1 MLSIGGPSIEFTL
14 ELNRCTPRCG
24 WTYTIPPLFLKKQ
37 RSVLVES
44 LGLWD
49 ASLIRVDLLSKAR
62 VDLCRGVANEIFA
75 LGIQYR
81 GCLWSDLRSSVVLYG
96 ASNRCTGS
104 TTDHTSD
111 VLYGFVGVAL
121 AWQLLFFAIARQP
134 VRLRPVIPFAV
145 LEKLSFGIGVMVI
158 YRQGRLDH
166 SDLYFGGI
174 DLALAVLFML
184 AWWRLAPESTPG

>member
-1 MLSIGGPSIEFTL
+1 MKRPKSTARDATILSGLLGNLPTTWILGRQKHHFGGGPSPT
-14 ELNRCTPRCG
+14 G
-24 WTYTIPPLFLKKQ
+24 
-37 RSVLVES
+37 LVR
-44 LGLWD
+44 LYH
-49 ASLIRVDLLSKAR
+49 LLKAR
-62 VDLCRGVANEIFA
+62 GGIFPRVGTFQGAANEIFA
-75 LGIQYR
+75 LGIHYR
-81 GCLWSDLRSSVVLYG
+81 GYLWRDLRSSVVLYG
-96 ASNRCTGS
+96 
-104 TTDHTSD
+104 
-111 VLYGFVGVAL
+111 FVGVTL